1 MPTAS
6 QTRPS
11 RDDMNDIQNRRYTEQ
26 LNKEKEMRRAWRL
39 HDSQNQVMD
48 PGSPGAH
55 DLELCRDTLKELT
68 ADPVRTTT
76 EGLEG
81 RPSRRKQ
88 LVALRNQL
96 RKTIDSVDQKIEEEK
111 TAVYDDPARAYA
123 EVRAR
128 AARRTRAPAERRPTQ
143 REPPR
148 PPRAGRGGEEAGAAA
163 APARLARALMTRCR

>member
-1 MPTAS
+1 M
-6 QTRPS
+6 
-11 RDDMNDIQNRRYTEQ
+11 
-26 LNKEKEMRRAWRL
+26 
-39 HDSQNQVMD
+39 
-48 PGSPGAH
+48 
-55 DLELCRDTLKELT
+55 
-68 ADPVRTTT
+68 RTTT

-128 AARRTRAPAERRPTQ
+128 AARTRAPAERRPTQ

-163 APARLARALMTRCR
+163 APARLARALRTRV

>member
-1 MPTAS
+1 
-6 QTRPS
+6 
-11 RDDMNDIQNRRYTEQ
+11 MNDIQNRRYTEQ

-128 AARRTRAPAERRPTQ
+128 AAKTHARARRTPPHSARASPPAARRPRRRRSGCCRRTC
-143 REPPR
+143 
-148 PPRAGRGGEEAGAAA
+148 AARSCSHDA
-163 APARLARALMTRCR
+163 V

>member
-1 MPTAS
+1 
-6 QTRPS
+6 
-11 RDDMNDIQNRRYTEQ
+11 MNDIQNRRYTEQ

-81 RPSRRKQ
+81 RPSRR
-88 LVALRNQL
+88 
-96 RKTIDSVDQKIEEEK
+96 
-111 TAVYDDPARAYA
+111 
-123 EVRAR
+123 
-128 AARRTRAPAERRPTQ
+128 
-143 REPPR
+143 
-148 PPRAGRGGEEAGAAA
+148 
-163 APARLARALMTRCR
+163 

>member
-1 MPTAS
+1 
-6 QTRPS
+6 
-11 RDDMNDIQNRRYTEQ
+11 MNDIQNRRYTEQ

-123 EVRAR
+123 EVREGG
-128 AARRTRAPAERRPTQ
+128 RRTRAPAERRPTQ
-143 REPPR
+143 RSSPPAAR
-148 PPRAGRGGEEAGAAA
+148 GRAEKKRVLPPHLRGS
-163 APARLARALMTRCR
+163 LVLMTRCR

>member
-1 MPTAS
+1 
-6 QTRPS
+6 
-11 RDDMNDIQNRRYTEQ
+11 MNDIQNRRYTEQ

-111 TAVYDDPARAYA
+111 RAVYDDPARAYA

-128 AARRTRAPAERRPTQ
+128 AANTARA
-143 REPPR
+143 R
-148 PPRAGRGGEEAGAAA
+148 PPNA
-163 APARLARALMTRCR
+163 APLSASLPARRAQAEAEKKRVLPPHLRGSLVLS